1 MIDRDQQEGIIPPF
15 PTKFR
20 TVLLFGPAGSGK
32 GTMGALLAQAG
43 SMCHLSS
50 GDIFRSLSPAS
61 PAGILCQKYINQGIL
76 VPDEVTIEIWR
87 YYVNGLIATNRF
99 LPEQQILLLDGLPRT
114 LAQANMIASY
124 MDLQHVI
131 VLDIDDTDEL
141 ITRLQR
147 RAKIEGR
154 ADDANIDTL
163 KKRFDLYRN
172 TTVEILE
179 HFPKE
184 KISRFNAAQKP
195 INVLRDILSKL
206 SDTLSAADRP
216 IAMPSVR

>member
-1 MIDRDQQEGIIPPF
+1 MIEQGEQESIIPPF
-15 PTKFR
+15 PTQFR

-32 GTMGALLAQAG
+32 GTMGSILAQAG
-43 SMCHLSS
+43 SMCHISS
-50 GDIFRSLSPAS
+50 GDIFRSLSPTS
-61 PAGILCQKYINQGIL
+61 PAGILSQKYVNQGIL

-99 LPEQQILLLDGLPRT
+99 LPDQQILLLDGLPRT
-114 LAQANMIASY
+114 LAQANMISSY

-141 ITRLQR
+141 IVRLQR

-154 ADDANIDTL
+154 ADDANADVL
-163 KKRFDLYRN
+163 KKRLDLYRN
-172 TTVEILE
+172 TTVEILN
-179 HFPKE
+179 HFPSD

-195 INVLRDILSKL
+195 LNVLRDILSKL
-206 SDTLSAADRP
+206 SDTLSTAARP
-216 IAMPSVR
+216 LAMPSVR